1 MPPVFKSFDQ
11 APSGVRVL
19 LDSRTSVI
27 CCGRSSGATRS

>member
-11 APSGVRVL
+11 AWSGVLVSL
-19 LDSRTSVI
+19 NSRTSVI